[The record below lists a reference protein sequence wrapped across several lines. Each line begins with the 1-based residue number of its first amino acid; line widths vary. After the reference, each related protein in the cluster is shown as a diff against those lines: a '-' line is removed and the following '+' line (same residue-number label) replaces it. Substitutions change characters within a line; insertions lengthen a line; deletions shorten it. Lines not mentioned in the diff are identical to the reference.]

1 MGEWTKGKLKPRG
14 RFVDAAGTVDTW
26 GGVVFSGI
34 ITCHKTRETDGDGRV
49 WTASGNPEANAERI
63 VACWNAMTGIE
74 DPAAFMEEVRGVL
87 VQAHGFAEHEY
98 ELRGDVDAAYE
109 PEFQAAPVVAALS
122 ALLAKMGQRNG

>member
-74 DPAAFMEEVRGVL
+74 DPAAFMEEVRDEVRCTRSIL
-87 VQAHGFAEHEY
+87 DDLAHG
-98 ELRGDVDAAYE
+98 RGLL
-109 PEFQAAPVVAALS
+109 APIEVTIERLD
-122 ALLAKMGQRNG
+122 ALLEKMEGK